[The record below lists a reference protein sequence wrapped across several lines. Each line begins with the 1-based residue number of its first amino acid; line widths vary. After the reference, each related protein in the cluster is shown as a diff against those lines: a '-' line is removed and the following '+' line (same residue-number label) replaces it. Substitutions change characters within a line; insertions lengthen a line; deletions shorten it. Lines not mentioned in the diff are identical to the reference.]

1 MNFDPSIR
9 EMTNV
14 AFVAG
19 EVTLFRAVVARAFR
33 DALNRRAVNNQ
44 VADKEVREARILRE
58 EARTWLLSDSM
69 DFQRICLWALLESEA
84 VRDSAQRAIEA
95 CDAGDGRAAA

>member
-19 EVTLFRAVVARAFR
+19 EVTLFRAVVARAVR

-44 VADKEVREARILRE
+44 VADKEAREARILRE

-69 DFQRICLWALLESEA
+69 DFQRICQLALLEPEA

-95 CDAGDGRAAA
+95 CDAGDGAAA